1 MAARGETGSIVSL
14 LCDPGERY
22 LESFFD
28 VGWIR
33 ERGLELGPWRERI
46 EAFFAEGRSI
56 GVP

>member
-28 VGWIR
+28 DGWIK
-33 ERGLELGPWRERI
+33 ERGLEIGPCRERV
-46 EAFFAEGRSI
+46 EAFFERGEPL
-56 GVP
+56 G